1 VGRIEFRAPGEAVA
15 LATLLERALAVY
27 NADMC
32 QELAARG
39 ALRVGGEPHTR
50 SLHRPVPPGV
60 KVSAEGDELRPVAEP
75 QLELER
81 ARVILPAPAWHRGV
95 LESGSGRKVRRSL
108 RFELVEERHGL
119 AELALEAEAT
129 PVPTLLAMLA
139 RAGWPVA
146 GDVLR
151 GGILLRGGLR
161 LRAAGEACS
170 ESVDGGAWWP
180 DEPAFA
186 TTDREG
192 GPPRW
197 GVSRATAR
205 VVGRGHPWILRDEH
219 TDDPGRF
226 APGTLVRA
234 CAPSGP
240 PLGLALIE
248 GEARPVA
255 RMWSAGSVRGAG
267 TDEGERDAKTA
278 SVEARVAKAL
288 ARRRTLMERGSGRAR
303 EGGEVYTD
311 AIRLIH
317 GEADALP
324 GLAVDRLGG
333 LLRVLVL
340 GRASDHFRERAI
352 DALVHGL
359 GDALGPGPPVME
371 VLHLREPPAG
381 RLECV
386 RRARGDAAAFDSLA
400 ADERGRMVVHERG
413 LAFLVDPGLGEP
425 ERSRPGF
432 GLFLDQRENR
442 ERLARHARRGGRWL
456 NLFAHT
462 GAFSVALLAAGAE
475 QVTSVDLSAPY
486 LDWLEEN
493 LDCNRARGVDP
504 SAHRSVRIDG
514 RRYLEELGRSER
526 FAGIVLDP
534 PTAASAGRR
543 FWSVGRDLE
552 PMIGEALRRL
562 EPGGVLLM
570 CRNERGA
577 RDDLAGLFERAAR
590 AVGVDIERSRPAP
603 PGEDFPSLR
612 GFPEGDSFT
621 GSIVQRSGRTHA
633 RGA

>member
-1 VGRIEFRAPGEAVA
+1 
-15 LATLLERALAVY
+15 
-27 NADMC
+27 
-32 QELAARG
+32 
-39 ALRVGGEPHTR
+39 
-50 SLHRPVPPGV
+50 
-60 KVSAEGDELRPVAEP
+60 VSAEADELRPPAEP
-75 QLELER
+75 QLELDR
-81 ARVILPAPAWHRGV
+81 ARVIVPAPAWHRGV
-95 LESGSGRKVRRSL
+95 LESGSGRKARRAL
-108 RFELVEERHGL
+108 RFERVEERDGL
-119 AELALEAEAT
+119 AEIVLESESM

-139 RAGWPVA
+139 RAGWPVV

-151 GGILLRGGLR
+151 GGVLLAGGLR
-161 LRAAGEACS
+161 LLAGDEVWS
-170 ESVDGGAWWP
+170 ERVDGAAWWP
-180 DEPAFA
+180 DEPAYVA
-186 TTDREG
+186 LDRDG
-192 GPPRW
+192 APPRW

-205 VVGRGHPWILRDEH
+205 VIGRGHPWILRDED

-234 CAPSGP
+234 CTPSGP

-248 GEARPVA
+248 GEGRPAA
-255 RMWSAGSVRGAG
+255 RMWSTGAVRGSG
-267 TDEGERDAKTA
+267 DDEAEREAKTE
-278 SVEARVAKAL
+278 SIEARVARAL
-288 ARRRTLMERGSGRAR
+288 ARRRRLMTRGSGRVR
-303 EGGEVYTD
+303 EAGEVHTD

-333 LLRVLVL
+333 LLRVLVM
-340 GRASDHFRERAI
+340 GRASDHFRERTI
-352 DALVHGL
+352 DALIHGL
-359 GDALGPGPPVME
+359 GGELGPEPPVVE
-371 VLHLREPPAG
+371 VLHLRELPAG

-386 RRARGDAAAFDSLA
+386 RLARGDAAALEA
-400 ADERGRMVVHERG
+400 LGADERGRVVVHERG
-413 LAFLVDPGLGEP
+413 LAFWVDPGLGEP

-442 ERLARHARRGGRWL
+442 ERLGRHARRGGRWL

-475 QVTSVDLSAPY
+475 HVTSVDLSAPY

-493 LDCNRARGVDP
+493 LDLNRDRGVDP
-504 SAHRSVRIDG
+504 RAHRTVRRDG
-514 RRYLEELGRSER
+514 RRYLEELGRGER

-534 PTAASAGRR
+534 PTAAAAGRR

-577 RDDLAGLFERAAR
+577 RDDLTGLLERAAQ
-590 AVGVDIERSRPAP
+590 AAGVRVERPRPAP

-621 GSIVQRSGRTHA
+621 GSIVQRSGSKHA
-633 RGA
+633 RGI